1 MVRPSYVLSGAAMS
15 VAHEGNELR
24 RILERAREVS
34 PEHPVVVIDHPMYSK
49 TGDEIKDQ
57 ARDSVG
63 KIVEG
68 LTSGGGR
75 NG

>member
-1 MVRPSYVLSGAAMS
+1 MPAVTVITAAFTK
-15 VAHEGNELR
+15 AAELR
-24 RILERAREVS
+24 AKALGL

-57 ARDSVG
+57 ARNSVE
-63 KIVEG
+63 KIVDG
-68 LTSGGGR
+68 LTSSGSR

>member
-1 MVRPSYVLSGAAMS
+1 MPAVTVITTAFIKAA
-15 VAHEGNELR
+15 ELR
-24 RILERAREVS
+24 AKALGL

-57 ARDSVG
+57 ARNSVG

-68 LTSGGGR
+68 LTSDNGESR
-75 NG
+75 NA

>member
-1 MVRPSYVLSGAAMS
+1 MPAVTVITTAFTKAA
-15 VAHEGNELR
+15 ELR
-24 RILERAREVS
+24 AKALGL

-57 ARDSVG
+57 ARISVE
-63 KIVEG
+63 KIVAG
-68 LTSGGGR
+68 LTSSGSR

>member
-1 MVRPSYVLSGAAMS
+1 MPAVTVITTAFTKAA
-15 VAHEGNELR
+15 ELR
-24 RILERAREVS
+24 AKALGL

-57 ARDSVG
+57 ARNSVG
-63 KIVEG
+63 KIVAG
-68 LTSGGGR
+68 LTSTSGGSR

>member
-1 MVRPSYVLSGAAMS
+1 MTVITTAFTKAA
-15 VAHEGNELR
+15 ELR
-24 RILERAREVS
+24 AKALGL

-57 ARDSVG
+57 ARNSVG